1 MSAEARPQRLRT
13 PRLLRVSALLYFY
26 RRRLRAHA
34 VQELLAGVGIAVAVA
49 LVLATGIAQSS
60 IAGSTRQVLRAV
72 IGPAD
77 LQLRARGSNGFPEA
91 MLTRVEALGGVGRA
105 APLLER
111 SARITGAHGRSQSV
125 YIAGTD
131 VSLGVLNGLGSALPL
146 GAMTPGTIA
155 LSASTGRALGLDRPI
170 GSHTVVNLDLG
181 GIEYPLRVSAL
192 LDKSTVGALAGAA
205 VAVMPL
211 SEMQALTAQSGLVT
225 RILVQSA
232 PGRHALVGRELGA
245 LAGPRLAVAGSEQD
259 IALLQ
264 QALRPSAQAST
275 LFAIIGALLGMLL
288 AFNAIMLTVPER
300 RQAIA
305 DLRLSGTRR
314 SAIVQLALFQG
325 LCLGIL
331 STIVG
336 LGVGY
341 ALSRWVF
348 HQSTSYLAEAFAL
361 AGGTVIPAAIVLA
374 TALAGVIVTLLATM
388 VPLLDLRS
396 GLARDAVYQREPD
409 PGSLLGGTVRKLLLA
424 ATLTL
429 LAATS
434 ILYAT
439 WPAGA
444 LAASCALALATV
456 LAVPV
461 TFAAAMR
468 AAHALSERAPR
479 LSTLAIALG
488 GVRGTSIRSIA
499 LAATGAVA
507 LFGSVALGGA
517 RSNLLAGIHS
527 FAHAYA
533 ADAPIW
539 ISEPNDNQA
548 TGEVL
553 PANLASIVARQPGI
567 QSVAA
572 FDGAFLT
579 VGPRRVWV
587 IARPPGATQN
597 VIVNQV
603 IDGRRAARLAQQRL
617 DGSGWVALS
626 AQLAEELHV
635 GVGATVTLPTPS
647 GPRRYRV
654 AALTSNLAWSPGV
667 AFMSAADFQR
677 AWHPRAPSTLAA
689 YPQRGIDPS
698 ALRDDLA
705 ATLAHE
711 GRGLE
716 VATSATRAASI
727 DRLTDEGLGQLGV
740 ISTLLVLAAIMALAA
755 ALASSIHQRRPA
767 LAGLRLSG
775 AAPAR
780 LRRILLVEA
789 GLMLGAGCLT
799 GAFAGVYGQF
809 VIDAY
814 LRHVTGFP
822 VLAAASSTRPLLILA
837 IVLGAALLSVA
848 APAWMASRI
857 SPSLAL
863 ADE

>member
-1 MSAEARPQRLRT
+1 MTGAQAQPQRLRT
-13 PRLLRVSALLYFY
+13 RRLLRGSALVYFY

-34 VQELLAGVGIAVAVA
+34 VQELLAGVGIAAAVA
-49 LVLATGIAQSS
+49 LVLATGIAQTS

-77 LQLRARGSNGFPEA
+77 LQLRARGSEGFPEA
-91 MLTRVEALGGVGRA
+91 MLGRVESLRGVHRA

-111 SARITGAHGRSQSV
+111 SVRITGPHGRSQSV

-146 GAMTPGTIA
+146 GALTPGTIA
-155 LSASTGRALGLDRPI
+155 LSASSGHALGLSRSI
-170 GSHTVVNLDLG
+170 GSRTDVSLDLG
-181 GIEYPLRVSAL
+181 GIEHRVRVSAL
-192 LDKSTVGALAGAA
+192 LDSTTVGALAGAA

-211 SEMQALTAQSGLVT
+211 SEMQALSAQSGRVT

-232 PGRHALVGRELGA
+232 QGRHALVAMELRA
-245 LAGPRLAVAGSEQD
+245 LAGNRLTVAGSEQD
-259 IALLQ
+259 VALLR

-325 LCLGIL
+325 LCLGIG
-331 STIVG
+331 STAAG

-341 ALSRWVF
+341 VLSRWVF

-361 AGGTVIPAAIVLA
+361 AGGTVIPASIVLA

-396 GLARDAVYQREPD
+396 GHARDAVYEREPD
-409 PGSLLGGTVRKLLLA
+409 PGSLFAGATRKLLLA
-424 ATLTL
+424 LTLLL

-444 LAASCALALATV
+444 LAASVALALATV

-468 AAHALSERAPR
+468 AAHAFSERAPR
-479 LSTLAIALG
+479 LATLAIALS

-527 FAHAYA
+527 FASAYA

-539 ISEPNDNQA
+539 VSEPRDNQA

-553 PANLASIVARQPGI
+553 PANLASTIAREPGI
-567 QSVAA
+567 RSVSA
-572 FDGAFLT
+572 FDGAFL
-579 VGPRRVWV
+579 
-587 IARPPGATQN
+587 
-597 VIVNQV
+597 
-603 IDGRRAARLAQQRL
+603 
-617 DGSGWVALS
+617 
-626 AQLAEELHV
+626 
-635 GVGATVTLPTPS
+635 
-647 GPRRYRV
+647 
-654 AALTSNLAWSPGV
+654 
-667 AFMSAADFQR
+667 
-677 AWHPRAPSTLAA
+677 
-689 YPQRGIDPS
+689 
-698 ALRDDLA
+698 
-705 ATLAHE
+705 
-711 GRGLE
+711 
-716 VATSATRAASI
+716 
-727 DRLTDEGLGQLGV
+727 
-740 ISTLLVLAAIMALAA
+740 
-755 ALASSIHQRRPA
+755 
-767 LAGLRLSG
+767 
-775 AAPAR
+775 
-780 LRRILLVEA
+780 
-789 GLMLGAGCLT
+789 
-799 GAFAGVYGQF
+799 
-809 VIDAY
+809 
-814 LRHVTGFP
+814 
-822 VLAAASSTRPLLILA
+822 
-837 IVLGAALLSVA
+837 
-848 APAWMASRI
+848 
-857 SPSLAL
+857 
-863 ADE
+863 